1 MAKNSVTVT
10 NQENGGDVVLVVKK
24 KKFPWW
30 ILLFLLPL
38 ILLIPLKRD
47 INIVFLEEGTK
58 IAVSQTHAQA
68 LYPVIST
75 FGKVTE
81 ETFAAMTD
89 DNGRF
94 VIKDAKYPLWYKF
107 FGGFL
112 DSVAVSCGNTCQEV
126 SGKKY
131 AYNEF
136 PENDFKEVLLSAKT
150 SVETLRVVDLE
161 DSEPLPDA
169 NVTIISTVGSS
180 TSESSTTTDVSGMVD
195 INSMPVCGSVKVI
208 ASREGYEN
216 DTIEATLFDLNNMGE
231 HEKTLRLRP
240 LKGCVKVVVKN
251 LKTKTLLAG
260 ATVSLV
266 IQGQSQTLKTNTNGV
281 GIGQFDSLRIGQQ
294 LNFNASKSGYADT
307 SLTGYSVKDFMNLD
321 EEKRTMYLRPL
332 TSSLVFINTD
342 NNNVL
347 EGVTNKIYK
356 NGNLIATEYSNNK
369 GEFIVSDIG
378 QNDKISI
385 IASKTGYSTNSTK
398 VKNQT
403 LANLSTQ
410 ASRTI
415 PLTKNEVKPIPTPP
429 VVDNNTS
436 DLKGQSGDLRV
447 NLQWYTKTDLDL
459 HVIDPCGNEIY
470 FSKRRAICSGGAG
483 TLDLD
488 ANALFG
494 TTSRP
499 QENIY
504 WNSPAKGTYTIKVHC
519 FKWRERVS
527 TPITYNVTVI
537 DKGVRSD
544 KRGQISSGQ
553 NILVLKHTVN

>member
-180 TSESSTTTDVSGMVD
+180 SSESNTTTDVSGMVD
-195 INSMPVCGSVKVI
+195 INSMRSVV
-208 ASREGYEN
+208 
-216 DTIEATLFDLNNMGE
+216 
-231 HEKTLRLRP
+231 RL
-240 LKGCVKVVVKN
+240 K
-251 LKTKTLLAG
+251 
-260 ATVSLV
+260 
-266 IQGQSQTLKTNTNGV
+266 
-281 GIGQFDSLRIGQQ
+281 
-294 LNFNASKSGYADT
+294 
-307 SLTGYSVKDFMNLD
+307 
-321 EEKRTMYLRPL
+321 
-332 TSSLVFINTD
+332 
-342 NNNVL
+342 
-347 EGVTNKIYK
+347 
-356 NGNLIATEYSNNK
+356 
-369 GEFIVSDIG
+369 
-378 QNDKISI
+378 
-385 IASKTGYSTNSTK
+385 
-398 VKNQT
+398 
-403 LANLSTQ
+403 
-410 ASRTI
+410 
-415 PLTKNEVKPIPTPP
+415 
-429 VVDNNTS
+429 
-436 DLKGQSGDLRV
+436 
-447 NLQWYTKTDLDL
+447 
-459 HVIDPCGNEIY
+459 
-470 FSKRRAICSGGAG
+470 
-483 TLDLD
+483 
-488 ANALFG
+488 
-494 TTSRP
+494 
-499 QENIY
+499 
-504 WNSPAKGTYTIKVHC
+504 
-519 FKWRERVS
+519 
-527 TPITYNVTVI
+527 
-537 DKGVRSD
+537 
-544 KRGQISSGQ
+544 
-553 NILVLKHTVN
+553 